1 MPQVRVSVVN
11 VTVFAVTLSAEPVL
25 RDNVH
30 TMHSHE
36 GHGALGH
43 ASPAGETHENG
54 LTIEQLAAESGMTVR
69 NIRSHRARGLL
80 PAPEVRDRIGY
91 YGPQH
96 VTRLRLI
103 QELQSE
109 GFNLKG
115 IEHLLAQSP
124 GPAEQFLSFKRA
136 LGASFE
142 TEEPQ
147 AFTREELAQRFGD
160 DTGDALKQGIAS
172 GALVPIG
179 DDRFEARVPSL
190 LDAAEGVLAQGVP
203 LSHALAVL
211 SKVQDRCRAVARE
224 FVRLFLEDVWK
235 PFEEAGY
242 PEDRWPEVRASLDQL
257 RPLSSQA
264 LMGIYQMTMAD
275 EVDAAFGKQL
285 ERLSKSK
292 R

>member
-1 MPQVRVSVVN
+1 MATPD
-11 VTVFAVTLSAEPVL
+11 SATADEA
-25 RDNVH
+25 
-30 TMHSHE
+30 E
-36 GHGALGH
+36 Q
-43 ASPAGETHENG
+43 HENE
-54 LTIEQLAAESGMTVR
+54 LTIEQLSAQSGMTVR

-80 PAPEVRDRIGY
+80 PAPEVRDRVGY

-96 VTRLRLI
+96 VARLRMI

-115 IEHLLAQSP
+115 IERLLEQSP

-147 AFTREELAQRFGD
+147 SFTREELIDRFGTD
-160 DTGDALKQGIAS
+160 SEDALKQAIEAG
-172 GALVPIG
+172 GLVPLG
-179 DDRFEARVPSL
+179 DDRYEARVPSL

-203 LSHALAVL
+203 LNHALVVL
-211 SKVQDRCRAVARE
+211 SKVQDRCKSVARE

-242 PEDRWPEVRASLDQL
+242 PEEQWPEIRAALDQL
-257 RPLSSQA
+257 RPLSTQA
-264 LMGIYQMTMAD
+264 LMGIYQMTMSD

-292 R
+292 K

>member
-1 MPQVRVSVVN
+1 MGTPEAAA
-11 VTVFAVTLSAEPVL
+11 TA
-25 RDNVH
+25 
-30 TMHSHE
+30 
-36 GHGALGH
+36 
-43 ASPAGETHENG
+43 AGESDQNT

-80 PAPEVRDRIGY
+80 PAPEVRDRVGF

-96 VTRLRLI
+96 IARLRMI

-115 IEHLLAQSP
+115 IERLLEQSP

-147 AFTREELAQRFGD
+147 SFTREELIERFGESE
-160 DTGDALKQGIAS
+160 DALKQAVEL
-172 GALVPIG
+172 GALIALG

-190 LDAAEGVLAQGVP
+190 LDAAESVLAQGVP
-203 LSHALAVL
+203 IEHAMAVF
-211 SKVQDRCRAVARE
+211 SKVQDRCKSVARE

-242 PEDRWPEVRASLDQL
+242 PEERWPEVRAALEQL
-257 RPLSSQA
+257 RPLSAQS
-264 LMGIYQMTMAD
+264 LMAIYQMTMAD

-285 ERLSKSK
+285 ERLTKGK
-292 R
+292 

>member
-1 MPQVRVSVVN
+1 M
-11 VTVFAVTLSAEPVL
+11 SA
-25 RDNVH
+25 D
-30 TMHSHE
+30 
-36 GHGALGH
+36 G
-43 ASPAGETHENG
+43 ENG
-54 LTIEQLAAESGMTVR
+54 SRGPDAATEENTLTIEQLAAESGMTVR

-80 PAPEVRDRIGY
+80 PAPEVRDRVGY

-96 VTRLRLI
+96 VTRLRMI

-115 IEHLLAQSP
+115 IERLLEQSP

-147 AFTREELAQRFGD
+147 AFTRQELADRFGD
-160 DTGDALKQGIAS
+160 GDEALEQGIAS
-172 GALVPIG
+172 GALVPLG
-179 DDRFEARVPSL
+179 DERFEARVPSL

-203 LSHALAVL
+203 LNHALAVL
-211 SKVQDRCRAVARE
+211 SKVQDRCRSVARE

-235 PFEEAGY
+235 PFEQAGY
-242 PEDRWPEVRASLDQL
+242 PEEQWPQVRAALDQL

-285 ERLSKSK
+285 ERLSRSK

>member
-1 MPQVRVSVVN
+1 VPWIT
-11 VTVFAVTLSAEPVL
+11 VTSFAVTVYAEPVV

-30 TMHSHE
+30 TVSAQQSEPALGDSAGADESHE
-36 GHGALGH
+36 
-43 ASPAGETHENG
+43 NR

-80 PAPEVRDRIGY
+80 PAPEVRDRVGY

-96 VTRLRLI
+96 VSRLRLI

-115 IEHLLAQSP
+115 IERLLEQSP

-147 AFTREELAQRFGD
+147 AFTRKELAERFGD

-172 GALVPIG
+172 GVLVPIG
-179 DDRFEARVPSL
+179 EDRFEARVPSL

-203 LSHALAVL
+203 LNHALAVL
-211 SKVQDRCRAVARE
+211 SKVQDRCESVARE

-285 ERLSKSK
+285 ERLSKIK

>member
-1 MPQVRVSVVN
+1 LLVQSMPQVP
-11 VTVFAVTLSAEPVL
+11 VTVDDVTSFAVTFVSEPPL
-25 RDNVH
+25 RDKVH
-30 TMHSHE
+30 IVAT
-36 GHGALGH
+36 
-43 ASPAGETHENG
+43 PENS
-54 LTIEQLAAESGMTVR
+54 LTIEQLSAESGMTVR

-80 PAPEVRDRIGY
+80 PAPEVRDRVGY

-96 VTRLRLI
+96 VARLRLI

-115 IEHLLAQSP
+115 IERLLEQSP

-147 AFTREELAQRFGD
+147 TFTREELAKRFGD
-160 DTGDALKQGIAS
+160 DDDEALKQGIAS
-172 GALVPIG
+172 GALVPLG

-203 LSHALAVL
+203 LNHALAVL
-211 SKVQDRCRAVARE
+211 SKVQDRCRSVARE

-235 PFEEAGY
+235 PFEQEGY
-242 PEDRWPEVRASLDQL
+242 PEERWPEVRAALDQL

-275 EVDAAFGKQL
+275 EVDSAFGKQL
-285 ERLSKSK
+285 ERLSRGK

>member
-1 MPQVRVSVVN
+1 MATRE
-11 VTVFAVTLSAEPVL
+11 AEAGAGAP
-25 RDNVH
+25 
-30 TMHSHE
+30 E
-36 GHGALGH
+36 GR
-43 ASPAGETHENG
+43 ENN
-54 LTIEQLAAESGMTVR
+54 LTIEQLAAESGITVR

-80 PAPEVRDRIGY
+80 PAPEVRDRVGY
-91 YGPQH
+91 YGPGH
-96 VTRLRLI
+96 VTRLRMI

-115 IEHLLAQSP
+115 IERLLEQSP

-147 AFTREELAQRFGD
+147 SFTQEELAERFGD
-160 DTGDALKQGIAS
+160 NTENGLRRAIEA
-172 GALVPIG
+172 GALVPVG
-179 DDRFEARVPSL
+179 DDRYEARVPSL

-203 LSHALAVL
+203 LDHALAVL
-211 SKVQDRCRAVARE
+211 SKVQDRCKSVAKE

-257 RPLSSQA
+257 RPLSAQA
-264 LMGIYQMTMAD
+264 LMGIYQMTMSD
-275 EVDAAFGKQL
+275 EVDSAFGKQL
-285 ERLSKSK
+285 ERLSKGK
-292 R
+292 K

>member
-1 MPQVRVSVVN
+1 M
-11 VTVFAVTLSAEPVL
+11 
-25 RDNVH
+25 H
-30 TMHSHE
+30 TMGTTE
-36 GHGALGH
+36 TEAPEH
-43 ASPAGETHENG
+43 A
-54 LTIEQLAAESGMTVR
+54 LTIEELSAQTGMTVR

-91 YGPQH
+91 YGPEH

-115 IEHLLAQSP
+115 IERLLEQSP
-124 GPAEQFLSFKRA
+124 GPAEQFLSFKRS

-147 AFTREELAQRFGD
+147 TFTRDELTERFGGED
-160 DTGDALKQGIAS
+160 DDDGEALKRAVES
-172 GALVPIG
+172 GALTPIG
-179 DDRFEARVPSL
+179 EDRFEARVPSL
-190 LDAAEGVLAQGVP
+190 LDAAEGVMKQGVP
-203 LSHALAVL
+203 LDHALAVL
-211 SKVQDRCRAVARE
+211 SKVQDRCKSVARE

-242 PEDRWPEVRASLDQL
+242 PEERWPEVRASLDQL
-257 RPLSSQA
+257 RPLSAQA
-264 LMGIYQMTMAD
+264 LMAIYQMTMSD

-285 ERLSKSK
+285 ERLSRGKK
-292 R
+292 

>member
-1 MPQVRVSVVN
+1 MA
-11 VTVFAVTLSAEPVL
+11 TAE
-25 RDNVH
+25 R
-30 TMHSHE
+30 E
-36 GHGALGH
+36 
-43 ASPAGETHENG
+43 ASENT
-54 LTIEQLAAESGMTVR
+54 LTIEELSAQTGMTVR

-80 PAPEVRDRIGY
+80 PPPEVRDRIGY
-91 YGPQH
+91 YGATH
-96 VTRLRLI
+96 VSRLRMI
-103 QELQSE
+103 QELQAE
-109 GFNLKG
+109 GFNLQG
-115 IEHLLAQSP
+115 IERLLAQSP

-147 AFTREELAQRFGD
+147 AFSREELAERFGD
-160 DTGDALKQGIAS
+160 DGTALKQGIES

-190 LDAAEGVLAQGVP
+190 LDAAEGVLKQGVP
-203 LSHALAVL
+203 IDHALAVL
-211 SKVQDRCRAVARE
+211 SKVQDRCRSVAKE

-242 PEDRWPEVRASLDQL
+242 PEERWPEVRSALDEL
-257 RPLSSQA
+257 RPLSAQA

-292 R
+292 K

>member
-1 MPQVRVSVVN
+1 MSTPEAAAVS
-11 VTVFAVTLSAEPVL
+11 AGAAAEQ
-25 RDNVH
+25 
-30 TMHSHE
+30 
-36 GHGALGH
+36 
-43 ASPAGETHENG
+43 END

-80 PAPEVRDRIGY
+80 PAPEVRDRVGY
-91 YGPQH
+91 YGPTH
-96 VTRLRLI
+96 VTRLRMI

-115 IEHLLAQSP
+115 IERLLEQTP

-147 AFTREELAQRFGD
+147 SFTAEELIERFGED
-160 DTGDALKQGIAS
+160 EEAMKRAIDA
-172 GALVPIG
+172 GALIPLG

-203 LSHALAVL
+203 LDHAVAVL
-211 SKVQDRCRAVARE
+211 SKVQDRCRSVARE

-242 PEDRWPEVRASLDQL
+242 PEDRWPEVRESLDRL
-257 RPLSSQA
+257 RPLSTQA

-292 R
+292 K

>member
-1 MPQVRVSVVN
+1 MPVVP
-11 VTVFAVTLSAEPVL
+11 VTVDEVTPFAVTFVTETAL

-30 TMHSHE
+30 RVT
-36 GHGALGH
+36 A
-43 ASPAGETHENG
+43 PENS
-54 LTIEQLAAESGMTVR
+54 LTIEQLSAESGMTVR

-80 PAPEVRDRIGY
+80 PAPEVRDRVGY

-96 VTRLRLI
+96 IARLRLI

-115 IEHLLAQSP
+115 IERLLEQSP

-147 AFTREELAQRFGD
+147 TFTREELAKRFGD
-160 DTGDALKQGIAS
+160 DDDEALKQGIAS
-172 GALVPIG
+172 GALVPLG

-203 LSHALAVL
+203 LNHALAVL
-211 SKVQDRCRAVARE
+211 SKVQDRCRSVARE
-224 FVRLFLEDVWK
+224 FVRLFLEDVWR
-235 PFEEAGY
+235 PFEQEGY
-242 PEDRWPEVRASLDQL
+242 PEERWPEVRAALDQL

-275 EVDAAFGKQL
+275 EVDSAFGKQL
-285 ERLSKSK
+285 ERLSRGK